1 MCGGEV
7 IQSITQYRERARTNT
22 TEFAEVVVWSNG
34 RLVETVRS
42 PRITVLRPFHRM
54 VVLTNG
60 SFHRMTILLNNIS
73 PNSYSEYDEMF
84 LRSIG

>member
-34 RLVETVRS
+34 RLVETGPFS
-42 PRITVLRPFHRM
+42 P
-54 VVLTNG
+54 NY
-60 SFHRMTILLNNIS
+60 SAEAIS
-73 PNSYSEYDEMF
+73 PNGRFDKRDISPNDNFIEQHFTEF
-84 LRSIG
+84 LF